1 MANGSGRV
9 VLAEDDAA
17 LRSLL
22 AEALARMG
30 LEVDEAR
37 DGFEL
42 DARLAALAGAPA
54 DLVVTDVRLPG
65 LTGLTAIARLRRSD
79 FTTRVLVITAYAE
92 PETRRFAAELSATI
106 LEKPFDLSRFRDAV
120 AALLAA

>member
-1 MANGSGRV
+1 MANGSRRV

-42 DARLAALAGAPA
+42 DARLAALGGAPA

-92 PETRRFAAELSATI
+92 PETHRFAAELSATI